1 MKLSRFQWFWVAF
14 AVATLVG
21 ILFFLLI
28 GGINGGTA
36 FLLGV
41 LFTSAHFISLKWLL
55 HLWAKMFVSP
65 ESSLKP
71 TVGII
76 AAVVFGL
83 LSLPILVVSGLYIQ
97 QIWPEQMTCFLWGL
111 CLVYFALVG
120 WAVLDANPPISP
132 K

>member
-1 MKLSRFQWFWVAF
+1 MKLSRKQWFWVACADVSLF
-14 AVATLVG
+14 GAV
-21 ILFFLLI
+21 FFLLTS
-28 GGINGGTA
+28 GIQGVTA

-41 LFTSAHFISLKWLL
+41 LFTSAHFISLRWLL
-55 HLWAKMFVSP
+55 YLWAKMFVST

-71 TVGII
+71 TLGTI
-76 AAVVFGL
+76 AAVLFGL
-83 LSLPILVVSGLYIQ
+83 LSLPILVVSGLYVQ
-97 QIWPEQMTCFLWGL
+97 QIWPEQMSCFLWGL